1 MARVFRFVVGLMLLM
16 ASVLVAQIDQPWTQ
30 RSVEMEAERLRD
42 ARRSAAASVD
52 QVAAYFSVAQ
62 DRDTE
67 LYLLNLITDPV
78 AVEISVVSPTGHRL
92 GLGTLTV
99 EANQHAALSL
109 RTWLDSASKEFSEGS
124 LWLRYLGDAETL
136 QAWTVYHNGNQSFE
150 IPLVGPNE
158 LLLGGSGGRRS
169 ATLPTQCEHLVSP
182 LHRNGRG
189 RCERNGAPSRNSR
202 AWQPTGDAV
211 APLSWLDT
219 GCVRR
224 P

>member
-1 MARVFRFVVGLMLLM
+1 MVKPVFRFVSGLMLLM

-78 AVEISVVSPTGHRL
+78 AVEISVVSPSGHRL

-158 LLLGGSGGRRS
+158 LTGQELLSFWAAAEGVE
-169 ATLPTQCEHLVSP
+169 AQHYLLNVSTSP
-182 LHRNGRG
+182 
-189 RCERNGAPSRNSR
+189 
-202 AWQPTGDAV
+202 
-211 APLSWLDT
+211 
-219 GCVRR
+219 VRFTVTAS